1 MVTDR
6 SADPLAEARQERTNR
21 IRIGATG
28 LASIVVIVLLAAT
41 FSGTASNEPEL
52 TPEAMAEQ
60 IDPGIELSSEEELPQ
75 EPLAELGVAP
85 GTGPVEETEAE
96 PDPETTLEDAADD
109 S

>member
-1 MVTDR
+1 MAEEQADLITDPR
-6 SADPLAEARQERTNR
+6 HERASR

-28 LASIVVIVLLAAT
+28 LAAIVVIVLLAAS

-60 IDPGIELSSEEELPQ
+60 ALTDGDPTPAEEMPQ

-85 GTGPVEETEAE
+85 GTGPIEDPVTEPE
-96 PDPETTLEDAADD
+96 PNLDPAD
-109 S
+109 SPES

>member
-1 MVTDR
+1 MTDR
-6 SADPLAEARQERTNR
+6 SADNFDDARQERMNR

-28 LASIVVIVLLAAT
+28 LATIVVVVLLAAG

-60 IDPGIELSSEEELPQ
+60 REPDPEAPAISDQRQ

-85 GTGPVEETEAE
+85 GTGPIGETKAE
-96 PDPETTLEDAADD
+96 PAPEFRDD
-109 S
+109 ESPYS

>member
-1 MVTDR
+1 MPDP
-6 SADPLAEARQERTNR
+6 ADSISDARQERLNR
-21 IRIGATG
+21 VRIGATG
-28 LASIVVIVLLAAT
+28 LATIILTVLLAAS

-60 IDPGIELSSEEELPQ
+60 AAQDETAPAIEEEQPQ

-85 GTGPVEETEAE
+85 GTGPVEEPDVE
-96 PDPETTLEDAADD
+96 PVNEFPENETPE